1 MSVPGKVASLPL
13 LAGIAIAAI
22 AGCGGGSDEVS
33 AEELVQQGDEICREV
48 ADGFAEIQAQPPAN
62 ATEGAEQAD
71 GLLGVAEDGQ
81 GRLGEME
88 PPEELRDRYDRYLEA
103 RDEVADLLEEGK
115 QAAEDQDGA
124 AYGEA
129 QEEATSGAPERRRL
143 ARELGFTV
151 CSQGARAP

>member
-1 MSVPGKVASLPL
+1 MSASGKALPL
-13 LAGIAIAAI
+13 LAGAAVAAAI
-22 AGCGGGSDEVS
+22 GCGGGSDEVS

-62 ATEGAEQAD
+62 AREGAEQAD

-81 GRLGEME
+81 ERLREMD
-88 PPEELRDRYDRYLEA
+88 PPEELSDPYDRYLEA
-103 RDEVADLLEEGK
+103 RDEVSDLLEQGK

-129 QEEATSGAPERRRL
+129 QEKAVSAAPERRRL
-143 ARELGFTV
+143 ARELGFQV
-151 CSQGARAP
+151 CSQRGAAP